1 MQEASVELQDHRT
14 AFFFKRTGGEDD
26 AAAPL

>member
-1 MQEASVELQDHRT
+1 MQEPAVEFKDHCT

-26 AAAPL
+26 AAASL

>member
-1 MQEASVELQDHRT
+1 MQEASVEFQDHRT